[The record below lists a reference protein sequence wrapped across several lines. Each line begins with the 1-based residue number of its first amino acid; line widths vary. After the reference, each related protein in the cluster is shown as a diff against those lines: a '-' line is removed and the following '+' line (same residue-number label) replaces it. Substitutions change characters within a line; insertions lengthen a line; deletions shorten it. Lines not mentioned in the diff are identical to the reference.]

1 MKHNH
6 FFGYER
12 NHYFY
17 GKLLTEHDFENEQ
30 KYGNDKRRLINRYL
44 HGAGVVSGLQV
55 VAVDEKTISVETG
68 FALDFAGREIVL
80 DVPVMKKISLID
92 GYETVAEQKDQSY
105 CYLCIEYDEQ
115 PAGQMTS
122 TINNQQ
128 EFARYKEGCH
138 LYFTTLAPQDMSYRT
153 QEFYE
158 RQLTLY
164 QDQDLRIVQILPRIL
179 QTDGSCPIRI
189 VIFSEREQQ
198 DISLHMTEKLEHL
211 SFHGEALL
219 SIDLAHILLGKGE
232 KKEFVYE
239 LQVKRVS
246 DCEARIMSAAPLRLI
261 THKVEQVVPT
271 EINVGIPVT
280 EQHPEEALTN
290 RFYKEGFE
298 EISRTCFM
306 NGIYLAKIELIRGGN
321 LLIVDSVV
329 NDPFQ
334 QKVFSNYLL
343 QALSEW
349 QKQREAGSAGK
360 SGSQPDSMNEVTD
373 KPRDGDGQKIRIS
386 RGKVTIDMGIGGK
399 RGQTFFSEKIVHG
412 LGLGIVNIQL
422 AMENQI
428 FLYSGSQEVFPD
440 MSVKAELAARVDPK
454 TGTFVIGARLLEGTS
469 DQLLTIYWTALTT
482 AATYGESSKAPR
494 IYIQPSVLEM
504 RVREERILKAELE
517 GVQDKAVS
525 WKCEGGDINQNGIY
539 TAPNEAGVY
548 AITAVSRAD
557 EKLTASIYAVV
568 REEQ

>member
-6 FFGYER
+6 YFSYER

-44 HGAGVVSGLQV
+44 HGTGIVSGLQT

-68 FALDFAGREIVL
+68 FALDFAGREIVV

-92 GYETVAEQKDQSY
+92 GYEAVAEQDNQAF

-128 EFARYKEGCH
+128 EFARYKEGYH
-138 LYFTTLAPQDMSYRT
+138 LYLTTLAPQDTSYRT
-153 QEFYE
+153 RAFFEQE
-158 RQLTLY
+158 LTLY
-164 QDQDLRIVQILPRIL
+164 QDQDLKIVQVIPRIL
-179 QTDGSCPIRI
+179 QTDGSCPVRI

-198 DISLHMTEKLEHL
+198 DVSLHMTEKLEHL
-211 SFHGEALL
+211 SFQGEELL
-219 SIDLAHILLGKGE
+219 PIDLNHILLGKGE
-232 KKEFVYE
+232 QKVFVYT

-246 DCEARIMSAAPLRLI
+246 DCEARIMLAAPLQLT
-261 THKVEQVVPT
+261 THKVEQHIPT
-271 EINVGIPVT
+271 DVNVGIPVT
-280 EQHPEEALTN
+280 EQDLEQALTE
-290 RFYKEGFE
+290 RFYKESFD
-298 EISRTCFM
+298 EISRTGFM
-306 NGIYLAKIELIRGGN
+306 NGVYLAKIELIRGGS

-334 QKVFSNYLL
+334 QKVCSNYLL
-343 QALSEW
+343 RAVAEW
-349 QKQREAGSAGK
+349 QKQGQKAQPGK
-360 SGSQPDSMNEVTD
+360 TDSQTDGLPENAEGRNE
-373 KPRDGDGQKIRIS
+373 KDGQKLRVS
-386 RGKVTIDMGIGGK
+386 HGKVTIDMGIGGK
-399 RGQTFFSEKIVHG
+399 RGQSFFSEKIVHG
-412 LGLGIVNIQL
+412 LGLGIVNLQL
-422 AMENQI
+422 SMENKNY
-428 FLYSGSQEVFPD
+428 LYSGSQEVFPD

-454 TGTFVIGARLLEGTS
+454 TGTFVIGARLLESTS
-469 DQLLTIYWTALTT
+469 DQLLTIYWTAFT
-482 AATYGESSKAPR
+482 AAAPYGEMAKTPR
-494 IYIQPSVLEM
+494 IYIQPSVLQM
-504 RVREERILKAELE
+504 RVREERILKAEVE
-517 GVQDKAVS
+517 GVQDKAVT

-539 TAPNEAGVY
+539 TAPNEAGIY

>member
-1 MKHNH
+1 
-6 FFGYER
+6 
-12 NHYFY
+12 
-17 GKLLTEHDFENEQ
+17 
-30 KYGNDKRRLINRYL
+30 
-44 HGAGVVSGLQV
+44 
-55 VAVDEKTISVETG
+55 
-68 FALDFAGREIVL
+68 
-80 DVPVMKKISLID
+80 
-92 GYETVAEQKDQSY
+92 
-105 CYLCIEYDEQ
+105 
-115 PAGQMTS
+115 
-122 TINNQQ
+122 
-128 EFARYKEGCH
+128 
-138 LYFTTLAPQDMSYRT
+138 
-153 QEFYE
+153 
-158 RQLTLY
+158 
-164 QDQDLRIVQILPRIL
+164 
-179 QTDGSCPIRI
+179 
-189 VIFSEREQQ
+189 
-198 DISLHMTEKLEHL
+198 
-211 SFHGEALL
+211 
-219 SIDLAHILLGKGE
+219 
-232 KKEFVYE
+232 
-239 LQVKRVS
+239 
-246 DCEARIMSAAPLRLI
+246 MSAAPLRLI

-271 EINVGIPVT
+271 EINVGIPVM

-360 SGSQPDSMNEVTD
+360 SGSQAGSMNEVTD

-482 AATYGESSKAPR
+482 AATYGESSKTPR